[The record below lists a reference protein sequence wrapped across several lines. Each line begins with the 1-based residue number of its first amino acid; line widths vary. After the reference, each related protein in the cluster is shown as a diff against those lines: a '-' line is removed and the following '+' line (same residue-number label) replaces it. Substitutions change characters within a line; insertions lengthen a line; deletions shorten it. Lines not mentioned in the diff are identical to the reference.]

1 MKNNLNFYALAS
13 QVTNNQLSRRE
24 YLKTK
29 KGGGELSIVEVRKKV
44 AWYEYLVDVIHAAQ
58 KFAGIY
64 ALNAFSNQTR

>member
-29 KGGGELSIVEVRKKV
+29 KGGGELSKV
-44 AWYEYLVDVIHAAQ
+44 AWYEYLVDVIHEAQ

-64 ALNAFSNQTR
+64 ALNAFRNQTR